1 VRIQNLTENHLFL
14 IKLSQGLGEEIWKIF
29 LGKEFS
35 KKFSKQA
42 LARKN
47 LGFFCRMESRLGVRN
62 IKKTRNCIWEEFL
75 HCMKFL

>member
-1 VRIQNLTENHLFL
+1 
-14 IKLSQGLGEEIWKIF
+14 LSQGLGEEIWKIF

-47 LGFFCRMESRLGVRN
+47 LGFF
-62 IKKTRNCIWEEFL
+62 
-75 HCMKFL
+75 

>member
-1 VRIQNLTENHLFL
+1 MRAGRGDLED
-14 IKLSQGLGEEIWKIF
+14 F

-47 LGFFCRMESRLGVRN
+47 LGFF
-62 IKKTRNCIWEEFL
+62 
-75 HCMKFL
+75 